1 MTLLGKITMRSVI
14 PTLRG
19 RGRVAR
25 GGGCSRSIARTGT
38 RSGRTRST
46 RKGRQADSMNGKVIP
61 QDRGGRAMIHGGG
74 GVHTALENLVSM
86 EGKGERIQGS
96 VMNKVSSDFGRQHFR
111 KVACN
116 KKQGS

>member
-1 MTLLGKITMRSVI
+1 
-14 PTLRG
+14 
-19 RGRVAR
+19 
-25 GGGCSRSIARTGT
+25 
-38 RSGRTRST
+38 
-46 RKGRQADSMNGKVIP
+46 
-61 QDRGGRAMIHGGG
+61 MIHGGG